1 MYLVVTVTVD
11 RHQIA
16 QGVISAVLI
25 AVMHFQQCLWQED
38 EVTVATT
45 SVLELQERCD
55 PARDTRIGAASRR
68 PITPVTIEG
77 ACRAFHFPVPNNRR
91 GRVMS

>member
-16 QGVISAVLI
+16 HGVIPALLI
-25 AVMHFQQCLWQED
+25 AVMDFQKRLWQED
-38 EVTVATT
+38 EVTIATT

-55 PARDTRIGAASRR
+55 PA
-68 PITPVTIEG
+68 
-77 ACRAFHFPVPNNRR
+77 
-91 GRVMS
+91 